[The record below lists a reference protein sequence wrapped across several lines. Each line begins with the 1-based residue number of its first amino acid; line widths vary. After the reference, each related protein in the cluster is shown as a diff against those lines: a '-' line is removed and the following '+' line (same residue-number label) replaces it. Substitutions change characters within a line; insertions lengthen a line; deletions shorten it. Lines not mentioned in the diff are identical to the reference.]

1 MRNLI
6 LSKHELSLI
15 NTAMD
20 KFNHSLDIS
29 RNEIDELNNL
39 NNLNRDNFN
48 KVLRAIDLEIKKT
61 RNSELIIV
69 RNKIKAKI
77 ENADI
82 QVATDYE
89 NENAECRLSKFIV
102 NINYRLAFLYFCVT
116 DGFDFTEMNSA
127 HIKEYVSRKKMKTA
141 LKNAIKKMDKEKM
154 DSFFKNGLLNEYIET
169 QLIKAIYSKQNI

>member
-15 NTAMD
+15 NTAID
-20 KFNHSLDIS
+20 KFNHSLEIS

-39 NNLNRDNFN
+39 NRDDFN

-69 RNKIKAKI
+69 RKKIKAKI

-116 DGFDFTEMNSA
+116 DGFNFTEMNSA

-141 LKNAIKKMDKEKM
+141 LKNAIKKMD
-154 DSFFKNGLLNEYIET
+154 SFFKNGLLHEYIET